1 LATCLA
7 LFQVGA
13 DRQGTV
19 RKNSKYLEIEMKFVG
34 VLLAVCGWLL
44 PVASLTLTSSLA
56 ARFIFALIGIAMC
69 LTGIL
74 GFLNRAYVKE
84 AIWKK

>member
-1 LATCLA
+1 
-7 LFQVGA
+7 
-13 DRQGTV
+13 
-19 RKNSKYLEIEMKFVG
+19 MKIIG
-34 VLLAVCGWLL
+34 LILAVLGWLL

-56 ARFIFALIGIAMC
+56 ARFIFALIGIALC

-84 AIWKK
+84 AIWKR

>member
-1 LATCLA
+1 
-7 LFQVGA
+7 
-13 DRQGTV
+13 
-19 RKNSKYLEIEMKFVG
+19 MKFIG
-34 VLLAVCGWLL
+34 LLLAVCGWLL
-44 PVASLTLTSSLA
+44 PVAGLTWTSSLA
-56 ARFIFALIGIAMC
+56 GRFIFALIGIALC

>member
-1 LATCLA
+1 
-7 LFQVGA
+7 
-13 DRQGTV
+13 
-19 RKNSKYLEIEMKFVG
+19 MKFVG
-34 VLLAVCGWLL
+34 LVLAVCGWLL
-44 PVASLTLTSSLA
+44 PVVSLTLTSSLA
-56 ARFIFALIGIAMC
+56 VRFVFALIGIALC

>member
-1 LATCLA
+1 
-7 LFQVGA
+7 
-13 DRQGTV
+13 
-19 RKNSKYLEIEMKFVG
+19 MKFVG

-44 PVASLTLTSSLA
+44 PVVSLTLTSSLA
-56 ARFIFALIGIAMC
+56 VRFILALIGIAMC

>member
-1 LATCLA
+1 
-7 LFQVGA
+7 
-13 DRQGTV
+13 
-19 RKNSKYLEIEMKFVG
+19 MKFMG
-34 VLLAVCGWLL
+34 LLLAVCGWLI
-44 PVASLTLTSSLA
+44 PVVGLTLTSSLGV
-56 ARFIFALIGIAMC
+56 RFVLCLIGITVT